1 MAKDPRAARLS
12 RAIANL
18 TRKGEYPGLGPVG
31 LGPVGGR
38 SVDLDPKSAHEAL
51 TRQMVTDLGDDLD
64 EVKGRVNALIGVV
77 LGAVVVNVVMQLV
90 GAG

>member
-18 TRKGEYPGLGPVG
+18 TRKGEYPG